1 MNDYKNWLHD
11 FKPSIPTAFEN
22 ALSYYEEM
30 RVLYYKV
37 KQALEY
43 MQSQESQIRV
53 MVTEIT
59 TALNQQ
65 HELKVKRELRQEFTT
80 ADSELEKRLNAKI
93 NSLDL
98 KMKTLCE
105 NLKLDIGD
113 KLQQL
118 CVRINRNKNAISDLE
133 QELSR
138 FKLSTNER
146 FQLVYDYIRENLL
159 DKVEGWDDKFFNL
172 SNQFSA
178 LLISFNQFK
187 EHVLTDVDERIH
199 ALSEL
204 VEQQIEKMN
213 GDILMVRNPVTGSRT
228 TLRQALQDLYDYRIL
243 FPVTADQLDSCKITA
258 EELDSLTITADDF
271 DAKALIYL
279 QPWLNGVNSSEVQKE
294 LDQIVD
300 RIDGLEEKVHE
311 KWVSG
316 LTGLWTS
323 PYQCYME
330 VINFM
335 ITHHGNPITVTAF
348 DNLQLTAD
356 DFDLKNISAYDLTWN
371 GANVLQ

>member
-1 MNDYKNWLHD
+1 MNDYKNWLHE

-22 ALSYYEEM
+22 AVSYYEEM

-53 MVTEIT
+53 MVTELT

-65 HELKVKRELRQEFTT
+65 HELKVKRELIQEFTT
-80 ADSELEKRLNAKI
+80 ADAELEKRLNTKI

-105 NLKLDIGD
+105 NLKLDIGN
-113 KLQQL
+113 KLHQL
-118 CVRINRNKNAISDLE
+118 CVRINRNKNDIAELE

-159 DKVEGWDDKFFNL
+159 DKVEGWDDKFFTL

-213 GDILMVRNPVTGSRT
+213 GDILMVRNPVTGARSS
-228 TLRQALQDLYDYRIL
+228 LRQALQDLYDYKML
-243 FPVTADQLDSCKITA
+243 FAVTADQFDSCKIPA
-258 EELDSLTITADDF
+258 EELDSLNITADDF

-279 QPWLNGVNSSEVQKE
+279 QPWLNGVNSSVVQKE
-294 LDQIVD
+294 LDRIVD
-300 RIDGLEEKVHE
+300 RIDSLEEKANE

-330 VINFM
+330 VIDFM
-335 ITHHGNPITVTAF
+335 ITHHGNPITASEF
-348 DNLQLTAD
+348 DALTITAD
-356 DFDLKNISAYDLTWN
+356 ELDAKNITAYKLTWD
-371 GANVLQ
+371 ANNLLQ